1 MSQEYTEDKEVKLT
15 KLSSGRRLLEAMLIL
30 CSLFAIWLMAAL
42 LSFNPSDPSW
52 SQTAWHEP
60 IHNLGGAPGAW
71 LADTLFFIFGV
82 MAYTIPVIIIGGC
95 WFAWRHQE
103 NDEYIDYFAVSLR
116 LIGALALILT
126 SCGLAAINA
135 DDIWYFASG
144 GVIGSLLST
153 TLQPL
158 LHSSGGTIAL
168 LCIWAAG
175 LTLFT
180 GWSWVSIAEKLG
192 GGILSVLTFAS
203 NRTRRDDTWVDEGEY
218 EDDEEE
224 YDDEEAARPQ
234 ESRRARILRS
244 ALARRKRLAEKF
256 TNPMG
261 RKTDAAL
268 FSGKRMDDGEE
279 VVQYSASGAPVAADD
294 VLFSGASAA
303 RPAEDDVLFSGA
315 SAVRPGD
322 FDPYDPLLNGHSIAE
337 PVSAAAAATAAPQ
350 AWAES
355 PVGHHGAAPAYQ
367 PEASYP
373 PQQAYQPEPAPF
385 QQAAYQPPAG
395 QTAPQA
401 YQPEPAPYQQPVYD
415 PRAGQPAPQA
425 YQPEPAPY
433 QQPAY
438 DPYAGQPAPQAYQ
451 PEPAPYQQPAYDPRA
466 GQPAPQVYQP
476 EPAPYQQPAYDP
488 HAGQPA
494 PQAYQPEPAPYQQP
508 AYDPYAG
515 QPAPQ
520 AYQSEPAPYQ
530 QPTYDPYAGQP
541 APQTYQQPAYDP
553 HAGQPAPQPYQ
564 PEPAAYQPQSAPVPP
579 PEPEPEVVQEEVKR
593 PPLYY
598 FEEVEEKRARERE
611 LLASWYQ
618 PIPEPESPIATKPL
632 TPPTTASKPPVET
645 TVVSAVAAGVHQATA
660 ASGGAAAT
668 TSSTAASAA
677 ATPLFSP
684 ASSGPRVQ
692 VKEGIG
698 PKLPR
703 PNRVRVPT
711 RRELASYGIKLPS
724 QREAEQR
731 ARQAE
736 RDPHYDDELLSD
748 EEADAME
755 QDELAR
761 QFAATQQQRY
771 GHRWEDDNA
780 TDDDEAYAAAEAE
793 LARQFAATQQQR
805 YATEQ
810 PPGANP
816 FSPADYEFSPMKTL
830 VNDGPSEPLFTPT
843 PEVQP
848 QQPAQRY
855 QQPAAAPQQGYQ
867 PAQHQPI
874 HHQPVPPQPQSYPTA
889 SQPVQPQQPVAP
901 QGHQPAAPAPQESLI
916 HPLLM
921 RNGDSRPLQKPTTPL
936 PSLDLLTPPPS
947 EVEPVDTFAL
957 EQMARLVEA
966 RLADFRIK
974 ADVVNYSPG
983 PVITRFELNLA
994 PGVKAARISNL
1005 SRDLARSLSTVAVR
1019 VVEVIPGK
1027 PYVGLELPNKKRQT
1041 VYLREV
1047 LDNAKF
1053 RDNPSPLTVVLGKDI
1068 AGDPV
1073 VADLAKMPHL
1083 LVAGTTGS
1091 GKSVGVNAMILSM
1104 LYKAQPEDVRF
1115 IMIDPKMLELSVY
1128 EGIPHLL
1135 TEVVTDMKDAANALR
1150 WSVNEMERRYKLMSA
1165 LGVRNLAGYNEKIA
1179 EAARMGRP
1187 IPDPYWKPGDS
1198 MDAVH
1203 PVLEKL
1209 PYIVVLVDEFADLMM
1224 TVGKKVEEL
1233 IARLAQKARAA
1244 GIHLVL
1250 ATQRPS
1256 VDVITGLI
1264 KANIPTRIAFTVSS
1278 KIDSR
1283 TILDQGGAESLLGMG
1298 DMLYSGPNSTTP
1310 VRVHGAFVRDQE
1322 VHAVVQ
1328 DWKAR
1333 GRPQYVDGITSDSE
1347 SEGGGGGFDGGEELD
1362 PLFDQAVNFVTEKR
1376 KASIS
1381 GVQRQFRI
1389 GYNRAARIIEQM
1401 EAQGIVSEQG
1411 HNGNREVLAPPP
1423 FE

>member
-1 MSQEYTEDKEVKLT
+1 MSQEYTEDKDVTLT
-15 KLSSGRRLLEAMLIL
+15 KLSSGRRLLEALLIL
-30 CSLFAIWLMAAL
+30 IALFAVWLMAAL

-60 IHNLGGAPGAW
+60 IHNLGGIPGAW

-82 MAYTIPVIIIGGC
+82 MAYTIPVIIVGGC
-95 WFAWRHQE
+95 WFAWRHQAS
-103 NDEYIDYFAVSLR
+103 DEYVDYFAVSLR
-116 LIGALALILT
+116 IIGVLALILT

-158 LHSSGGTIAL
+158 LHSSGGTLTL

-192 GGILSVLTFAS
+192 GWLLNILTFAS
-203 NRTRRDDTWVDEGEY
+203 NRTRRDDTWVDDEEY
-218 EDDEEE
+218 EDEEE
-224 YDDEEAARPQ
+224 SVDAADGKPH
-234 ESRRARILRS
+234 ESRRARILRG

-256 TNPMG
+256 TNPLG
-261 RKTDAAL
+261 RHTDAAL
-268 FSGKRMDDGEE
+268 FSGKRMDDEDE
-279 VVQYSASGAPVAADD
+279 IEYSARGVVADPND
-294 VLFSGASAA
+294 VLFSGNRATL
-303 RPAEDDVLFSGA
+303 PEYDEL
-315 SAVRPGD
+315 
-322 FDPYDPLLNGHSIAE
+322 DPLLNGHSVTE
-337 PVSAAAAATAAPQ
+337 PVAAAAAATTAAQAWSAPVDPLLQTSPVTNTVMEQPAPAVAWQSAPGPQTGDAAIAPTPEGYPHSAQYAQPPVQQPYEPWQQPVVEESPQPQYYAPQ
-350 AWAES
+350 PE
-355 PVGHHGAAPAYQ
+355 PVYQ
-367 PEASYP
+367 PEPVLQPVY
-373 PQQAYQPEPAPF
+373 QQDPTSQQNATFQQPAYQPEPAPQPVY
-385 QQAAYQPPAG
+385 QQESI
-395 QTAPQA
+395 PQ
-401 YQPEPAPYQQPVYD
+401 QSTTFQQPVVE
-415 PRAGQPAPQA
+415 QPL
-425 YQPEPAPY
+425 
-433 QQPAY
+433 
-438 DPYAGQPAPQAYQ
+438 
-451 PEPAPYQQPAYDPRA
+451 
-466 GQPAPQVYQP
+466 V
-476 EPAPYQQPAYDP
+476 
-488 HAGQPA
+488 
-494 PQAYQPEPAPYQQP
+494 
-508 AYDPYAG
+508 
-515 QPAPQ
+515 
-520 AYQSEPAPYQ
+520 
-530 QPTYDPYAGQP
+530 
-541 APQTYQQPAYDP
+541 
-553 HAGQPAPQPYQ
+553 
-564 PEPAAYQPQSAPVPP
+564 V
-579 PEPEPEVVQEEVKR
+579 EPEPMVEEVKPTR

-611 LLASWYQ
+611 QLAAWYQ
-618 PIPEPESPIATKPL
+618 PIPEPAQEPERIKPS
-632 TPPTTASKPPVET
+632 TPSMPTTASIPPVES
-645 TVVSAVAAGVHQATA
+645 VAAVAPLAAGVKSAALGAGAATA
-660 ASGGAAAT
+660 PVFSLAGSGA
-668 TSSTAASAA
+668 
-677 ATPLFSP
+677 
-684 ASSGPRVQ
+684 PRPQ

-698 PKLPR
+698 PQLPR

-724 QREAEQR
+724 QRMAEEK
-731 ARQAE
+731 AREEQLDTDA
-736 RDPHYDDELLSD
+736 YNDDEM
-748 EEADAME
+748 DAMQ

-761 QFAATQQQRY
+761 QFAQSQQHRY
-771 GHRWEDDNA
+771 GEEYQDDTHQ
-780 TDDDEAYAAAEAE
+780 TDDEDSAAEAE
-793 LARQFAATQQQR
+793 LARQFASSQQQR
-805 YATEQ
+805 YSGEQ
-810 PPGANP
+810 PAGANP
-816 FSPADYEFSPMKTL
+816 FSLDDFEFSPMKTL
-830 VNDGPSEPLFTPT
+830 VDEGPHEPLFTPGVM
-843 PEVQP
+843 PEPAPQYQEPVAP
-848 QQPAQRY
+848 QQHY
-855 QQPAAAPQQGYQ
+855 QQPA
-867 PAQHQPI
+867 
-874 HHQPVPPQPQSYPTA
+874 
-889 SQPVQPQQPVAP
+889 QPVAP
-901 QGHQPAAPAPQESLI
+901 QQHYQQPAQPVAPQQHYQQPAQPVTPPQDSLI

-921 RNGDSRPLQKPTTPL
+921 RNGDSRPAHRPSTPL

-947 EVEPVDTFAL
+947 EVEPIDTFAL

-1005 SRDLARSLSTVAVR
+1005 SRDLARSLSTAAVR

-1053 RDNPSPLTVVLGKDI
+1053 RDNSSPLTVVLGKDI
-1068 AGDPV
+1068 AGEPV

-1198 MDAVH
+1198 MDVQH

-1298 DMLYSGPNSTTP
+1298 DMLYSAPNSTIP
-1310 VRVHGAFVRDQE
+1310 VRVHGAFVRDEE

-1362 PLFDQAVNFVTEKR
+1362 PLFDQAVNFVTQKR

>member
-1 MSQEYTEDKEVKLT
+1 MSQEYTEDKDVTLT
-15 KLSSGRRLLEAMLIL
+15 KLSSGRRLLEALLIL
-30 CSLFAIWLMAAL
+30 IALFAVWLMAAL

-60 IHNLGGAPGAW
+60 IHNLGGIPGAW

-82 MAYTIPVIIIGGC
+82 MAYTIPVIIVGGC
-95 WFAWRHQE
+95 WFAWRHQAS
-103 NDEYIDYFAVSLR
+103 DEYVDYFAVSLR
-116 LIGALALILT
+116 IIGVLALILT

-158 LHSSGGTIAL
+158 LHSSGGTLTL

-192 GGILSVLTFAS
+192 GWLLNILTFAS
-203 NRTRRDDTWVDEGEY
+203 NRTRRDDTWVDDEEY
-218 EDDEEE
+218 EDEEE
-224 YDDEEAARPQ
+224 SVDASDGKPH
-234 ESRRARILRS
+234 ESRRARILRG

-256 TNPMG
+256 TNPLG
-261 RKTDAAL
+261 RHTDAAL
-268 FSGKRMDDGEE
+268 FSGKRMDDEDE
-279 VVQYSASGAPVAADD
+279 IEYSARGVVADPND
-294 VLFSGASAA
+294 VLFSGNRATL
-303 RPAEDDVLFSGA
+303 PEYDEL
-315 SAVRPGD
+315 
-322 FDPYDPLLNGHSIAE
+322 DPLLNGHSVTE
-337 PVSAAAAATAAPQ
+337 PVAAAAAATTAAQAWSAPVDPLLQTSPVTNTVMEQPAPAVAWQSAPGPQTGDAAIAPTPEGYPHSAQYAQPPVQQPYEPWQQPVVEESSQPQYYAPQ
-350 AWAES
+350 PE
-355 PVGHHGAAPAYQ
+355 PVYAQPVAPQPEPVYQ
-367 PEASYP
+367 PEPVLQPVY
-373 PQQAYQPEPAPF
+373 QQDPTSQQNATFQQPAYQPEPAPQPVY
-385 QQAAYQPPAG
+385 QQESI
-395 QTAPQA
+395 PQ
-401 YQPEPAPYQQPVYD
+401 QSTTFQQPVVE
-415 PRAGQPAPQA
+415 QPL
-425 YQPEPAPY
+425 
-433 QQPAY
+433 
-438 DPYAGQPAPQAYQ
+438 
-451 PEPAPYQQPAYDPRA
+451 
-466 GQPAPQVYQP
+466 V
-476 EPAPYQQPAYDP
+476 
-488 HAGQPA
+488 
-494 PQAYQPEPAPYQQP
+494 
-508 AYDPYAG
+508 
-515 QPAPQ
+515 
-520 AYQSEPAPYQ
+520 
-530 QPTYDPYAGQP
+530 
-541 APQTYQQPAYDP
+541 
-553 HAGQPAPQPYQ
+553 
-564 PEPAAYQPQSAPVPP
+564 V
-579 PEPEPEVVQEEVKR
+579 EPEPVVEEVKPTR

-611 LLASWYQ
+611 QLAAWYQ
-618 PIPEPESPIATKPL
+618 PIPEPAQEPERIKPS
-632 TPPTTASKPPVET
+632 TPSMPTTASIPPVES
-645 TVVSAVAAGVHQATA
+645 VAAVAPLAAGVKSA
-660 ASGGAAAT
+660 ALGAGAAA
-668 TSSTAASAA
+668 AA
-677 ATPLFSP
+677 PVFSL
-684 ASSGPRVQ
+684 AGSGAPRPQ

-698 PKLPR
+698 PQLPR

-724 QREAEQR
+724 QRMAEEK
-731 ARQAE
+731 AREEQLDTDA
-736 RDPHYDDELLSD
+736 YNDDEM
-748 EEADAME
+748 DAMQ

-761 QFAATQQQRY
+761 QFAQSQQHRY
-771 GHRWEDDNA
+771 GEEYQDDTHQ
-780 TDDDEAYAAAEAE
+780 TDDEDSAAEAE
-793 LARQFAATQQQR
+793 LARQFASSQQQR
-805 YATEQ
+805 YSGEQ
-810 PPGANP
+810 PAGANP
-816 FSPADYEFSPMKTL
+816 FSLDDFEFSPMKTL
-830 VNDGPSEPLFTPT
+830 VDEGPHEPLFTPGVM
-843 PEVQP
+843 PEPAPQYQEPVAP
-848 QQPAQRY
+848 QQHY
-855 QQPAAAPQQGYQ
+855 QQPA
-867 PAQHQPI
+867 
-874 HHQPVPPQPQSYPTA
+874 
-889 SQPVQPQQPVAP
+889 QPVAP
-901 QGHQPAAPAPQESLI
+901 QQHYQQPAQPVAPQQHYQQPAQPVAPQQHYQQPAQPVAPQQHYQQPAQPVAPQQHYQQPAQPVAPQQHYQQPAQPVTPPPQDSLI

-921 RNGDSRPLQKPTTPL
+921 RNGDSRPAHRPSTPL

-947 EVEPVDTFAL
+947 EVEPIDTFAL

-1005 SRDLARSLSTVAVR
+1005 SRDLARSLSTAAVR

-1053 RDNPSPLTVVLGKDI
+1053 RDNSSPLTVVLGKDI
-1068 AGDPV
+1068 AGEPV

-1198 MDAVH
+1198 MDVQH

-1298 DMLYSGPNSTTP
+1298 DMLYSAPNSTIP
-1310 VRVHGAFVRDQE
+1310 VRVHGAFVRDEE

-1362 PLFDQAVNFVTEKR
+1362 PLFDQAVNFVTQKR

>member
-1 MSQEYTEDKEVKLT
+1 MSQEYTEDKDVTLT
-15 KLSSGRRLLEAMLIL
+15 KLSSGRRLLEALLIL
-30 CSLFAIWLMAAL
+30 IALFAVWLMTAL

-82 MAYTIPVIIIGGC
+82 MAYTIPVIIVGGC
-95 WFAWRHQE
+95 WFAWRHQST
-103 NDEYIDYFAVSLR
+103 DDYIDYFAVSLR
-116 LIGALALILT
+116 LIGVLALILT

-158 LHSSGGTIAL
+158 LHSSGGTIML

-192 GGILSVLTFAS
+192 GWLLNILTFAS
-203 NRTRRDDTWVDEGEY
+203 NRTRRDDTWVD
-218 EDDEEE
+218 DEE
-224 YDDEEAARPQ
+224 YDDEYDEETDGVQR
-234 ESRRARILRS
+234 ESRRARILRG

-256 TNPMG
+256 SNPRG
-261 RKTDAAL
+261 RQTDAAL
-268 FSGKRMDDGEE
+268 FSGKRMDDDEDI
-279 VVQYSASGAPVAADD
+279 QYSARGVAADPDD
-294 VLFSGASAA
+294 VLFSGNRATQ
-303 RPAEDDVLFSGA
+303 PEYDE
-315 SAVRPGD
+315 
-322 FDPYDPLLNGHSIAE
+322 YDPLLNGHSVTE
-337 PVSAAAAATAAPQ
+337 PVAAAAAATAVTQTWAASADPIMQTPPMPGAEPVVAQPTVEWQPVPGPQTGEPVMAPAPEGYQPHPQYAQPQEAQSAPWQQPVPVASAPQ
-350 AWAES
+350 YAATPATAAEYDS
-355 PVGHHGAAPAYQ
+355 LAPQETQ
-367 PEASYP
+367 P
-373 PQQAYQPEPAPF
+373 QWQAPDAEQHWQPEP
-385 QQAAYQPPAG
+385 
-395 QTAPQA
+395 TH
-401 YQPEPAPYQQPVYD
+401 QPEP
-415 PRAGQPAPQA
+415 
-425 YQPEPAPY
+425 
-433 QQPAY
+433 
-438 DPYAGQPAPQAYQ
+438 
-451 PEPAPYQQPAYDPRA
+451 
-466 GQPAPQVYQP
+466 VYQP
-476 EPAPYQQPAYDP
+476 EPIAA
-488 HAGQPA
+488 
-494 PQAYQPEPAPYQQP
+494 EP
-508 AYDPYAG
+508 
-515 QPAPQ
+515 
-520 AYQSEPAPYQ
+520 S
-530 QPTYDPYAGQP
+530 
-541 APQTYQQPAYDP
+541 
-553 HAGQPAPQPYQ
+553 HM
-564 PEPAAYQPQSAPVPP
+564 PP
-579 PEPEPEVVQEEVKR
+579 PVIEQPVATEPEPDTEETRPAR

-611 LLASWYQ
+611 QLAAWYQ
-618 PIPEPESPIATKPL
+618 PIPEPVKENVPVKP
-632 TPPTTASKPPVET
+632 TVSVAPSIPPVE
-645 TVVSAVAAGVHQATA
+645 AVAAA
-660 ASGGAAAT
+660 ASLDAGIKSGALAAGAAA
-668 TSSTAASAA
+668 AAPAFSL
-677 ATPLFSP
+677 ATGG
-684 ASSGPRVQ
+684 APRPQ

-698 PKLPR
+698 PQLPR

-724 QREAEQR
+724 QRIAEEKAREAERNQYETG
-731 ARQAE
+731 AQ
-736 RDPHYDDELLSD
+736 LTD
-748 EEADAME
+748 EEIDAMH

-761 QFAATQQQRY
+761 QFAQSQQHRYGETYQHDTQQA
-771 GHRWEDDNA
+771 EDDD
-780 TDDDEAYAAAEAE
+780 TAAEAE
-793 LARQFAATQQQR
+793 LARQFAASQQQR
-805 YATEQ
+805 YSGEQ
-810 PPGANP
+810 PAGAQP
-816 FSPADYEFSPMKTL
+816 FSLDDLDFSPMKVL
-830 VNDGPSEPLFTPT
+830 VDEGPHEPLFTPGVMPEST
-843 PEVQP
+843 PV
-848 QQPAQRY
+848 QQPVA
-855 QQPAAAPQQGYQ
+855 
-867 PAQHQPI
+867 
-874 HHQPVPPQPQSYPTA
+874 PQPQY
-889 SQPVQPQQPVAP
+889 QQPQQPVAP
-901 QGHQPAAPAPQESLI
+901 QPQYQQPQQPVASQPQYQQPQQPVAPQPQYQQPQQPVAPQPQYQQPQQPVAPQPQYQQPQQPVAPQPQYQQPQQPVAPQPQYQQPQQPVAPQPQYQQPQQPTAPQDSLI

-921 RNGDSRPLQKPTTPL
+921 RNGDSRPLQRPTTPL

-1053 RDNPSPLTVVLGKDI
+1053 RENPSPLTVVLGKDI

-1198 MDAVH
+1198 MDVQH

-1298 DMLYSGPNSTTP
+1298 DMLYSGPNSTMP

-1362 PLFDQAVNFVTEKR
+1362 ALFDQAVNFVTQKR

-1401 EAQGIVSEQG
+1401 EAQGIVSAQG

>member
-1 MSQEYTEDKEVKLT
+1 MSQEYTEDKDVTLT
-15 KLSSGRRLLEAMLIL
+15 KLSSGRRLLEALLIL
-30 CSLFAIWLMAAL
+30 IALFAVWLMAAL

-82 MAYTIPVIIIGGC
+82 MAYTIPVIIVGGC
-95 WFAWRHQE
+95 WFAWRHQST
-103 NDEYIDYFAVSLR
+103 DDYIDYFAVSLR
-116 LIGALALILT
+116 LIGVLALILT

-158 LHSSGGTIAL
+158 LHSSGGTIML

-192 GGILSVLTFAS
+192 GWLLNILTFAS
-203 NRTRRDDTWVDEGEY
+203 NRTRRDDTWVD
-218 EDDEEE
+218 DEE
-224 YDDEEAARPQ
+224 YDDEYDEETDGVQR
-234 ESRRARILRS
+234 ESRRARILRG

-256 TNPMG
+256 SNPRG
-261 RKTDAAL
+261 RQTDAAL
-268 FSGKRMDDGEE
+268 FSGKRMDDDEDI
-279 VVQYSASGAPVAADD
+279 QYSARGVAADPDD
-294 VLFSGASAA
+294 VLFSGNRATQ
-303 RPAEDDVLFSGA
+303 PEYDE
-315 SAVRPGD
+315 
-322 FDPYDPLLNGHSIAE
+322 YDPLLNGHSVTE
-337 PVSAAAAATAAPQ
+337 PVAAAAAATAVTQTWAASADPIMQTPPMPGAEPVVAQPTVEWQPVPGPQTGEPVIAPAPEGYQPHPQYAQPQEAQSAPWQQPVPVASAPQ
-350 AWAES
+350 YAATPATAAEYDS
-355 PVGHHGAAPAYQ
+355 LAPQETQ
-367 PEASYP
+367 P
-373 PQQAYQPEPAPF
+373 QWQAPDAEQHWQPEP
-385 QQAAYQPPAG
+385 
-395 QTAPQA
+395 TH
-401 YQPEPAPYQQPVYD
+401 QPEP
-415 PRAGQPAPQA
+415 
-425 YQPEPAPY
+425 
-433 QQPAY
+433 
-438 DPYAGQPAPQAYQ
+438 
-451 PEPAPYQQPAYDPRA
+451 
-466 GQPAPQVYQP
+466 VYQP
-476 EPAPYQQPAYDP
+476 EPIAA
-488 HAGQPA
+488 
-494 PQAYQPEPAPYQQP
+494 EP
-508 AYDPYAG
+508 
-515 QPAPQ
+515 
-520 AYQSEPAPYQ
+520 S
-530 QPTYDPYAGQP
+530 
-541 APQTYQQPAYDP
+541 
-553 HAGQPAPQPYQ
+553 HM
-564 PEPAAYQPQSAPVPP
+564 PP
-579 PEPEPEVVQEEVKR
+579 PVIEQPVATEPEPDTEETRPAR

-611 LLASWYQ
+611 QLAAWYQ
-618 PIPEPESPIATKPL
+618 PIPEPVKENVPVKP
-632 TPPTTASKPPVET
+632 TVSVAPSIPPVE
-645 TVVSAVAAGVHQATA
+645 AVAAA
-660 ASGGAAAT
+660 ASLDAGIKSGALAAGAAA
-668 TSSTAASAA
+668 AAPAFSL
-677 ATPLFSP
+677 ATGG
-684 ASSGPRVQ
+684 APRPQ

-698 PKLPR
+698 PQLPR

-724 QREAEQR
+724 QRIAEEKAREAERNQYETG
-731 ARQAE
+731 AQ
-736 RDPHYDDELLSD
+736 LTD
-748 EEADAME
+748 EEIDAMH

-761 QFAATQQQRY
+761 QFAQSQQHRYGETYQHDTQQA
-771 GHRWEDDNA
+771 EDDD
-780 TDDDEAYAAAEAE
+780 TAAEAE
-793 LARQFAATQQQR
+793 LARQFAASQQQR
-805 YATEQ
+805 YSGEQ
-810 PPGANP
+810 PAGAQP
-816 FSPADYEFSPMKTL
+816 FSLDDLDFSPMKVL
-830 VNDGPSEPLFTPT
+830 VDEGPHEPLFTPGVMPEST
-843 PEVQP
+843 PVQQPVAPQPQYQQPVAPQPQYQQP
-848 QQPAQRY
+848 QQP
-855 QQPAAAPQQGYQ
+855 
-867 PAQHQPI
+867 
-874 HHQPVPPQPQSYPTA
+874 VA
-889 SQPVQPQQPVAP
+889 SQPQYQQPQQPVAP
-901 QGHQPAAPAPQESLI
+901 QPQYQQPQQPVAPQPQYQQPVAPQPQYQQPQQPVAPQPQYQQPQQPVAPQDSLI

-921 RNGDSRPLQKPTTPL
+921 RNGDSRPLQRPTTPL

-1053 RDNPSPLTVVLGKDI
+1053 RENPSPLTVVLGKDI

-1198 MDAVH
+1198 MDVQH

-1298 DMLYSGPNSTTP
+1298 DMLYSGPNSTMP

-1362 PLFDQAVNFVTEKR
+1362 ALFDQAVNFVTQKR

-1401 EAQGIVSEQG
+1401 EAQGIVSAQG

>member
-1 MSQEYTEDKEVKLT
+1 
-15 KLSSGRRLLEAMLIL
+15 
-30 CSLFAIWLMAAL
+30 
-42 LSFNPSDPSW
+42 
-52 SQTAWHEP
+52 
-60 IHNLGGAPGAW
+60 
-71 LADTLFFIFGV
+71 
-82 MAYTIPVIIIGGC
+82 
-95 WFAWRHQE
+95 
-103 NDEYIDYFAVSLR
+103 
-116 LIGALALILT
+116 
-126 SCGLAAINA
+126 
-135 DDIWYFASG
+135 
-144 GVIGSLLST
+144 
-153 TLQPL
+153 
-158 LHSSGGTIAL
+158 
-168 LCIWAAG
+168 
-175 LTLFT
+175 
-180 GWSWVSIAEKLG
+180 
-192 GGILSVLTFAS
+192 
-203 NRTRRDDTWVDEGEY
+203 
-218 EDDEEE
+218 
-224 YDDEEAARPQ
+224 
-234 ESRRARILRS
+234 
-244 ALARRKRLAEKF
+244 
-256 TNPMG
+256 
-261 RKTDAAL
+261 
-268 FSGKRMDDGEE
+268 
-279 VVQYSASGAPVAADD
+279 
-294 VLFSGASAA
+294 
-303 RPAEDDVLFSGA
+303 
-315 SAVRPGD
+315 
-322 FDPYDPLLNGHSIAE
+322 
-337 PVSAAAAATAAPQ
+337 
-350 AWAES
+350 
-355 PVGHHGAAPAYQ
+355 
-367 PEASYP
+367 
-373 PQQAYQPEPAPF
+373 
-385 QQAAYQPPAG
+385 
-395 QTAPQA
+395 
-401 YQPEPAPYQQPVYD
+401 
-415 PRAGQPAPQA
+415 
-425 YQPEPAPY
+425 
-433 QQPAY
+433 
-438 DPYAGQPAPQAYQ
+438 
-451 PEPAPYQQPAYDPRA
+451 
-466 GQPAPQVYQP
+466 
-476 EPAPYQQPAYDP
+476 
-488 HAGQPA
+488 
-494 PQAYQPEPAPYQQP
+494 
-508 AYDPYAG
+508 
-515 QPAPQ
+515 
-520 AYQSEPAPYQ
+520 
-530 QPTYDPYAGQP
+530 
-541 APQTYQQPAYDP
+541 
-553 HAGQPAPQPYQ
+553 
-564 PEPAAYQPQSAPVPP
+564 
-579 PEPEPEVVQEEVKR
+579 
-593 PPLYY
+593 
-598 FEEVEEKRARERE
+598 
-611 LLASWYQ
+611 
-618 PIPEPESPIATKPL
+618 
-632 TPPTTASKPPVET
+632 
-645 TVVSAVAAGVHQATA
+645 
-660 ASGGAAAT
+660 
-668 TSSTAASAA
+668 
-677 ATPLFSP
+677 
-684 ASSGPRVQ
+684 
-692 VKEGIG
+692 
-698 PKLPR
+698 LPR

-724 QREAEQR
+724 QRIAEEKAREAERNQYETG
-731 ARQAE
+731 AQ
-736 RDPHYDDELLSD
+736 LTD
-748 EEADAME
+748 EEIDAMH

-761 QFAATQQQRY
+761 QFAQSQQHRYGETYQHDTQQA
-771 GHRWEDDNA
+771 EDDE
-780 TDDDEAYAAAEAE
+780 TAAEAE
-793 LARQFAATQQQR
+793 LARQFAASQQQR
-805 YATEQ
+805 YSGEQ
-810 PPGANP
+810 PAGAQP
-816 FSPADYEFSPMKTL
+816 FSLDDLDFSPMKVL
-830 VNDGPSEPLFTPT
+830 VDEGPHEPLFTPGVMPEST
-843 PEVQP
+843 PV
-848 QQPAQRY
+848 QQPVA
-855 QQPAAAPQQGYQ
+855 
-867 PAQHQPI
+867 
-874 HHQPVPPQPQSYPTA
+874 PQPQY
-889 SQPVQPQQPVAP
+889 QQPQQPVAP
-901 QGHQPAAPAPQESLI
+901 QPQYQQPQQPTAPQDSLI

-921 RNGDSRPLQKPTTPL
+921 RNGDSRPLQRPTTPL

-1053 RDNPSPLTVVLGKDI
+1053 RENPSPLTVVLGKDI

-1198 MDAVH
+1198 MDVQH

-1298 DMLYSGPNSTTP
+1298 DMLYSGPNSTMP

-1362 PLFDQAVNFVTEKR
+1362 ALFDQAVNFVTQKR

-1401 EAQGIVSEQG
+1401 EAQGIVSAQG

>member
-1 MSQEYTEDKEVKLT
+1 MSQEYTEDKEVT
-15 KLSSGRRLLEAMLIL
+15 FNKLSSGRRLLEALLIL
-30 CSLFAIWLMAAL
+30 VSLSAIWLMAAL

-60 IHNLGGAPGAW
+60 IHNLGGVPGAW
-71 LADTLFFIFGV
+71 LADTLFFIFGI

-95 WFAWRHQE
+95 WFAWRHRATE
-103 NDEYIDYFAVSLR
+103 DYIDYFAVSLR

-158 LHSSGGTIAL
+158 LRSSGGTLAL

-180 GWSWVSIAEKLG
+180 GWSWVTIAEKIG
-192 GGILSVLTFAS
+192 SVILNILTFAT
-203 NRTRRDDTWVDEGEY
+203 NRTRRDDTWVDDEEY
-218 EDDEEE
+218 EEEDE
-224 YDDEEAARPQ
+224 YDEDEASDAPR
-234 ESRRARILRS
+234 ESRRARILRG
-244 ALARRKRLAEKF
+244 ALARRKRIAEKF
-256 TNPMG
+256 ANPMG
-261 RKTDAAL
+261 RKTDEAL
-268 FSGKRMDDGEE
+268 FSGKRMDDDEE
-279 VVQYSASGAPVAADD
+279 IAYSARGVPAQPDD
-294 VLFSGASAA
+294 VLFSGHRAT
-303 RPAEDDVLFSGA
+303 EVEQE
-315 SAVRPGD
+315 
-322 FDPYDPLLNGHSIAE
+322 YDPLLNGRSVTE
-337 PVSAAAAATAAPQ
+337 PVAAAAVATTVAAQSFAAPTEPVMQ
-350 AWAES
+350 TPQPAEWQ
-355 PVGHHGAAPAYQ
+355 HA
-367 PEASYP
+367 
-373 PQQAYQPEPAPF
+373 QQAPGYPN
-385 QQAAYQPPAG
+385 QQAAYQPSVHPEQQAAY
-395 QTAPQA
+395 QAPMHSDPQAA
-401 YQPEPAPYQQPVYD
+401 YQPPMHPDQQP
-415 PRAGQPAPQA
+415 A
-425 YQPEPAPY
+425 YQVPMQGDSQAAY
-433 QQPAY
+433 QQPAHY
-438 DPYAGQPAPQAYQ
+438 D
-451 PEPAPYQQPAYDPRA
+451 E
-466 GQPAPQVYQP
+466 
-476 EPAPYQQPAYDP
+476 
-488 HAGQPA
+488 
-494 PQAYQPEPAPYQQP
+494 
-508 AYDPYAG
+508 
-515 QPAPQ
+515 
-520 AYQSEPAPYQ
+520 
-530 QPTYDPYAGQP
+530 T
-541 APQTYQQPAYDP
+541 
-553 HAGQPAPQPYQ
+553 
-564 PEPAAYQPQSAPVPP
+564 AAYQPQAVPEWQQPIAEEPWTPDAPVTPQP
-579 PEPEPEVVQEEVKR
+579 QQEEVYWQPQPAAQQWQPEPQIAPAPDPVIEPEPAVEETKHTR

-611 LLASWYQ
+611 QLAAWYQ
-618 PIPEPESPIATKPL
+618 PIPEPAEPEPVARPAAPSMPVPPAVDPAIVPAAESVLP
-632 TPPTTASKPPVET
+632 
-645 TVVSAVAAGVHQATA
+645 
-660 ASGGAAAT
+660 AAAQAA
-668 TSSTAASAA
+668 STAAAA
-677 ATPLFSP
+677 ASAPVFGL
-684 ASSGPRVQ
+684 AGGAPRPQ

-698 PKLPR
+698 PQLPR

-724 QREAEQR
+724 QRMAEER
-731 ARQAE
+731 ARE
-736 RDPHYDDELLSD
+736 DEVRQPDQHLSD
-748 EEADAME
+748 DDADMF
-755 QDELAR
+755 QQNELAR
-761 QFAATQQQRY
+761 QFAATQHDRY
-771 GHRWEDDNA
+771 GEEYQHETPQFDAPQPEFN
-780 TDDDEAYAAAEAE
+780 EAEAEEAE
-793 LARQFAATQQQR
+793 LARQFAASQQQR
-805 YATEQ
+805 YGGEQ
-810 PPGANP
+810 QAFTPED
-816 FSPADYEFSPMKTL
+816 ADVSPMNTAP
-830 VNDGPSEPLFTPT
+830 VERATAPLFTP
-843 PEVQP
+843 QP
-848 QQPAQRY
+848 QAAAQPQYQQPAQQPQQHY
-855 QQPAAAPQQGYQ
+855 QQPAA
-867 PAQHQPI
+867 
-874 HHQPVPPQPQSYPTA
+874 
-889 SQPVQPQQPVAP
+889 QPVQPPAYGQPVQPPAYGQPVQPPAYGQPVQQPQQHYQQPQQQSAP
-901 QGHQPAAPAPQESLI
+901 QPQESLI

-921 RNGDSRPLQKPTTPL
+921 RNGDSRPVQKPTTPL
-936 PSLDLLTPPPS
+936 PSLDLLTQPPA

-1047 LDNAKF
+1047 LDCVKF
-1053 RDNPSPLTVVLGKDI
+1053 RESPSPLTVVLGKDI

-1073 VADLAKMPHL
+1073 IADLAKMPHL

-1104 LYKAQPEDVRF
+1104 LYKATPEDVRF

-1198 MDAVH
+1198 MATEH

-1209 PYIVVLVDEFADLMM
+1209 PYIVVMVDEFADLMM

-1298 DMLYSGPNSTTP
+1298 DMLYSGPNSTSAP

>member
-1 MSQEYTEDKEVKLT
+1 MSQEYTEDKEVTLT
-15 KLSSGRRLLEAMLIL
+15 KLSSGRRLLEALLIL
-30 CSLFAIWLMAAL
+30 IVLFAVWLMAAL

-60 IHNLGGAPGAW
+60 IHNLGGMPGAW

-82 MAYTIPVIIIGGC
+82 MAYTIPVIIVGGC
-95 WFAWRHQE
+95 WFAWRHQSS
-103 NDEYIDYFAVSLR
+103 DEYIDYFAVSLR
-116 LIGALALILT
+116 IIGVLALILT

-168 LCIWAAG
+168 LCVWAAG

-180 GWSWVSIAEKLG
+180 GWSWVTIAEKLG
-192 GGILSVLTFAS
+192 GWILNILTFAS
-203 NRTRRDDTWVDEGEY
+203 NRTRRDDTWVDEDEY
-218 EDDEEE
+218 EDDEEYE
-224 YDDEEAARPQ
+224 DENHGKQ
-234 ESRRARILRS
+234 HESRRARILRG

-256 TNPMG
+256 INPMG
-261 RKTDAAL
+261 RQTDAAL
-268 FSGKRMDDGEE
+268 FSGKRMDDDEE
-279 VVQYSASGAPVAADD
+279 IIYTARGVAADPDD
-294 VLFSGASAA
+294 VLFSGNRATQ
-303 RPAEDDVLFSGA
+303 PEYDE
-315 SAVRPGD
+315 
-322 FDPYDPLLNGHSIAE
+322 YDPLLNGAPITE
-337 PVSAAAAATAAPQ
+337 PVAVAAAATTATQSWAAPVEPVTQ
-350 AWAES
+350 MPPVASVDVPPSQPTVAWQ
-355 PVGHHGAAPAYQ
+355 PVPGPQTGEPVIAPA
-367 PEASYP
+367 PEGY
-373 PQQAYQPEPAPF
+373 PQQSQYAQPAVQYNEPL
-385 QQAAYQPPAG
+385 
-395 QTAPQA
+395 
-401 YQPEPAPYQQPVYD
+401 QQPVQPQQPYYA
-415 PRAGQPAPQA
+415 PAAEQPAQ
-425 YQPEPAPY
+425 QPYYAPAAEQPVQQPYYAPAPEQPVAGNAWQAEE
-433 QQPAY
+433 QQSTF
-438 DPYAGQPAPQAYQ
+438 APQSTYQ
-451 PEPAPYQQPAYDPRA
+451 TE
-466 GQPAPQVYQP
+466 
-476 EPAPYQQPAYDP
+476 
-488 HAGQPA
+488 
-494 PQAYQPEPAPYQQP
+494 
-508 AYDPYAG
+508 
-515 QPAPQ
+515 
-520 AYQSEPAPYQ
+520 
-530 QPTYDPYAGQP
+530 
-541 APQTYQQPAYDP
+541 QTYQQPAAQEP
-553 HAGQPAPQPYQ
+553 LYQ
-564 PEPAAYQPQSAPVPP
+564 QPQSVEQQPVV
-579 PEPEPEVVQEEVKR
+579 EPEPVVEETKPAR

-611 LLASWYQ
+611 QLAAWYQ
-618 PIPEPESPIATKPL
+618 PIPEPVKEPEPIKSSLKAPSV
-632 TPPTTASKPPVET
+632 AAVPPVEAAAA
-645 TVVSAVAAGVHQATA
+645 VSPL
-660 ASGGAAAT
+660 ASGVKKATLATGAAAT
-668 TSSTAASAA
+668 VAA
-677 ATPLFSP
+677 PVFSL
-684 ASSGPRVQ
+684 ANSGGPRPQ

-698 PKLPR
+698 PQLPR
-703 PNRVRVPT
+703 PKRIRVPT

-724 QREAEQR
+724 QRAAEEKAREAQR
-731 ARQAE
+731 NQY
-736 RDPHYDDELLSD
+736 DSGDQYNDDEI
-748 EEADAME
+748 DAMQ

-761 QFAATQQQRY
+761 QFAQTQQQRY
-771 GHRWEDDNA
+771 GEQYQHDVPVNAEDAD
-780 TDDDEAYAAAEAE
+780 AAAEAE
-793 LARQFAATQQQR
+793 LARQFAQTQQQR
-805 YATEQ
+805 YSGEQ
-810 PPGANP
+810 PAGANP
-816 FSPADYEFSPMKTL
+816 FSLDDFEFSPMKAL
-830 VNDGPSEPLFTPT
+830 LDDGPHEPLFTPIVE
-843 PEVQP
+843 PVQ
-848 QQPAQRY
+848 
-855 QQPAAAPQQGYQ
+855 
-867 PAQHQPI
+867 
-874 HHQPVPPQPQSYPTA
+874 
-889 SQPVQPQQPVAP
+889 QPQQPVAP
-901 QGHQPAAPAPQESLI
+901 QQQYQQPQQPVAPRPQYQQPQQQVAPQPQYQQPQQPVAPQPQYQQPQQPVAPQPQYQQPQQPVAPQQQYQQPQQPVAPQPQDTLL

-921 RNGDSRPLQKPTTPL
+921 RNGDSRPLHKPTTPL

-1068 AGDPV
+1068 AGEPV

-1150 WSVNEMERRYKLMSA
+1150 WCVNEMERRYKLMSA

-1179 EAARMGRP
+1179 EADRMMRP
-1187 IPDPYWKPGDS
+1187 IPDPYWKPGES
-1198 MDAVH
+1198 MDAQH
-1203 PVLEKL
+1203 PVLKKE

-1283 TILDQGGAESLLGMG
+1283 TILDQAGAESLLGMG
-1298 DMLYSGPNSTTP
+1298 DMLYSGPNSTLP

-1347 SEGGGGGFDGGEELD
+1347 SEGGAGGFDGAEELD
-1362 PLFDQAVNFVTEKR
+1362 PLFDQAVQFVTEKR

-1423 FE
+1423 FD

>member
-1 MSQEYTEDKEVKLT
+1 MSQEYTEDKEVTLT
-15 KLSSGRRLLEAMLIL
+15 KLSSGRRLLEALLIL
-30 CSLFAIWLMAAL
+30 IVLFAVWLMAAL

-60 IHNLGGAPGAW
+60 IHNLGGMPGAW

-82 MAYTIPVIIIGGC
+82 MAYTIPVIIVGGC
-95 WFAWRHQE
+95 WFAWRHQSS
-103 NDEYIDYFAVSLR
+103 DEYIDYFAVSLR
-116 LIGALALILT
+116 IIGVLALILT

-168 LCIWAAG
+168 LCVWAAG

-180 GWSWVSIAEKLG
+180 GWSWVTIAEKLG
-192 GGILSVLTFAS
+192 GWILNILTFAS
-203 NRTRRDDTWVDEGEY
+203 NRTRRDDTWVDEDEY
-218 EDDEEE
+218 EDDEEYE
-224 YDDEEAARPQ
+224 DENHGKQ
-234 ESRRARILRS
+234 HESRRARILRG

-256 TNPMG
+256 INPMG
-261 RKTDAAL
+261 RQTDAAL
-268 FSGKRMDDGEE
+268 FSGKRMDDDEE
-279 VVQYSASGAPVAADD
+279 ITYTARGVAADPDD
-294 VLFSGASAA
+294 VLFSGNRATQ
-303 RPAEDDVLFSGA
+303 PEYDE
-315 SAVRPGD
+315 
-322 FDPYDPLLNGHSIAE
+322 YDPLLNGAPITE
-337 PVSAAAAATAAPQ
+337 PVAVAAAATTATQSWAAPVEPVTQ
-350 AWAES
+350 TPPVASVDVPPSQPTVAWQ
-355 PVGHHGAAPAYQ
+355 PVPGPQTGEPVIAPA
-367 PEASYP
+367 PEGY
-373 PQQAYQPEPAPF
+373 PQQSQYAQPAVQYNELL
-385 QQAAYQPPAG
+385 
-395 QTAPQA
+395 
-401 YQPEPAPYQQPVYD
+401 QQPVQPQQPYYA
-415 PRAGQPAPQA
+415 PAAEQPAQ
-425 YQPEPAPY
+425 QPYYAPAAEQPVQQPYYAPAPEQPVAGNAWQAEE
-433 QQPAY
+433 QQSTF
-438 DPYAGQPAPQAYQ
+438 APQSTYQ
-451 PEPAPYQQPAYDPRA
+451 TE
-466 GQPAPQVYQP
+466 
-476 EPAPYQQPAYDP
+476 
-488 HAGQPA
+488 
-494 PQAYQPEPAPYQQP
+494 
-508 AYDPYAG
+508 
-515 QPAPQ
+515 
-520 AYQSEPAPYQ
+520 
-530 QPTYDPYAGQP
+530 
-541 APQTYQQPAYDP
+541 QTYQQPAAQEP
-553 HAGQPAPQPYQ
+553 LYQ
-564 PEPAAYQPQSAPVPP
+564 QPQSVEQQPVV
-579 PEPEPEVVQEEVKR
+579 EPEPVVEETKPAR

-611 LLASWYQ
+611 QLAAWYQ
-618 PIPEPESPIATKPL
+618 PIPEPVKEPEPIKSSLKAPSV
-632 TPPTTASKPPVET
+632 AAVPPVEAAAA
-645 TVVSAVAAGVHQATA
+645 VSPL
-660 ASGGAAAT
+660 ASGVKKATLATGAAAT
-668 TSSTAASAA
+668 VAA
-677 ATPLFSP
+677 PVFSL
-684 ASSGPRVQ
+684 ANSGGPRPQ

-698 PKLPR
+698 PQLPR
-703 PNRVRVPT
+703 PKRIRVPT

-724 QREAEQR
+724 QRAAEEKAREAQR
-731 ARQAE
+731 NQY
-736 RDPHYDDELLSD
+736 DSGDQYNDDEI
-748 EEADAME
+748 DAMQ

-761 QFAATQQQRY
+761 QFAQTQQQRY
-771 GHRWEDDNA
+771 GEQYQHDVPVNAEDAD
-780 TDDDEAYAAAEAE
+780 AAAEAE
-793 LARQFAATQQQR
+793 LARQFAQTQQQR
-805 YATEQ
+805 YSGEQ
-810 PPGANP
+810 PAGANP
-816 FSPADYEFSPMKTL
+816 FSLDDFEFSPMKAL
-830 VNDGPSEPLFTPT
+830 LDDGPHEPLFTPIVE
-843 PEVQP
+843 PVQ
-848 QQPAQRY
+848 
-855 QQPAAAPQQGYQ
+855 
-867 PAQHQPI
+867 
-874 HHQPVPPQPQSYPTA
+874 
-889 SQPVQPQQPVAP
+889 QPQQPVAP
-901 QGHQPAAPAPQESLI
+901 QQQYQQPQQPVPPQPQYQQPQQPVAPQPQYQQPQQPVAPQQQYQQPQQPVAPQPQYQQPQQPVAPQQQDTLL

-921 RNGDSRPLQKPTTPL
+921 RNGDSRPLHKPTTPL

-1068 AGDPV
+1068 AGEPV

-1150 WSVNEMERRYKLMSA
+1150 WCVNEMERRYKLMSA

-1179 EAARMGRP
+1179 EADRMMRP

-1198 MDAVH
+1198 MDAQH
-1203 PVLEKL
+1203 PVLKKE

-1283 TILDQGGAESLLGMG
+1283 TILDQAGAESLLGMG
-1298 DMLYSGPNSTTP
+1298 DMLYSGPNSTLP

-1347 SEGGGGGFDGGEELD
+1347 SEGGAGGFDGAEELD
-1362 PLFDQAVNFVTEKR
+1362 PLFDQAVQFVTEKR

-1423 FE
+1423 FD

>member
-1 MSQEYTEDKEVKLT
+1 MSQEYTEDKDVTLT
-15 KLSSGRRLLEAMLIL
+15 KLSSGRRLLEALLIL
-30 CSLFAIWLMAAL
+30 IALFAVWLMAAL

-82 MAYTIPVIIIGGC
+82 MAYTIPVIIVGGC
-95 WFAWRHQE
+95 WFAWRHQST
-103 NDEYIDYFAVSLR
+103 DDYIDYFAVSLR
-116 LIGALALILT
+116 LIGVLALILT

-158 LHSSGGTIAL
+158 LHSSGGTIML

-192 GGILSVLTFAS
+192 GWLLNILTFAS
-203 NRTRRDDTWVDEGEY
+203 NRTRRDDTWVD
-218 EDDEEE
+218 DEE
-224 YDDEEAARPQ
+224 YDDEYDEETDGVQR
-234 ESRRARILRS
+234 ESRRARILRG

-256 TNPMG
+256 SNPRG
-261 RKTDAAL
+261 RQTDAAL
-268 FSGKRMDDGEE
+268 FSGKRMDDDEDI
-279 VVQYSASGAPVAADD
+279 QYSARGVAADPDD
-294 VLFSGASAA
+294 VLFSGNRATQ
-303 RPAEDDVLFSGA
+303 PEYDE
-315 SAVRPGD
+315 
-322 FDPYDPLLNGHSIAE
+322 YDPLLNGHSVTE
-337 PVSAAAAATAAPQ
+337 PVAAAAAATAVTQTWAASADPIMQTPPMPGAEPVVAQPTVEWQPVPGPQTGEPVIAPAPEGYQPHPQYAQPQEAQSAPWQQPVPVASAPQ
-350 AWAES
+350 YAATPATAAEYDS
-355 PVGHHGAAPAYQ
+355 LAPQETQ
-367 PEASYP
+367 P
-373 PQQAYQPEPAPF
+373 QWQAPDAEQHWQPEPTH
-385 QQAAYQPPAG
+385 QPTP
-395 QTAPQA
+395 
-401 YQPEPAPYQQPVYD
+401 
-415 PRAGQPAPQA
+415 
-425 YQPEPAPY
+425 
-433 QQPAY
+433 
-438 DPYAGQPAPQAYQ
+438 
-451 PEPAPYQQPAYDPRA
+451 
-466 GQPAPQVYQP
+466 VYQP
-476 EPAPYQQPAYDP
+476 EPIAAEPSHMPPVIEQPVA
-488 HAGQPA
+488 
-494 PQAYQPEPAPYQQP
+494 
-508 AYDPYAG
+508 
-515 QPAPQ
+515 
-520 AYQSEPAPYQ
+520 
-530 QPTYDPYAGQP
+530 T
-541 APQTYQQPAYDP
+541 
-553 HAGQPAPQPYQ
+553 
-564 PEPAAYQPQSAPVPP
+564 
-579 PEPEPEVVQEEVKR
+579 EPEPVIEETRPAR

-611 LLASWYQ
+611 QLAAWYQ
-618 PIPEPESPIATKPL
+618 PIPEPVKENVPVKP
-632 TPPTTASKPPVET
+632 TVSVAPSIPPVE
-645 TVVSAVAAGVHQATA
+645 AVAAA
-660 ASGGAAAT
+660 ASLDAGIKSGALAAGAAA
-668 TSSTAASAA
+668 AAPAFGL
-677 ATPLFSP
+677 ATGG
-684 ASSGPRVQ
+684 APRPQ

-698 PKLPR
+698 PQLPR

-724 QREAEQR
+724 QRIAEEKAREAERNQYETG
-731 ARQAE
+731 AQ
-736 RDPHYDDELLSD
+736 LTD
-748 EEADAME
+748 EEIDAMH

-761 QFAATQQQRY
+761 QFAQSQQHRYGETYQHDTQQA
-771 GHRWEDDNA
+771 EDDD
-780 TDDDEAYAAAEAE
+780 TAAEAE
-793 LARQFAATQQQR
+793 LVRQFAASQQQR
-805 YATEQ
+805 YSGEQ
-810 PPGANP
+810 PAGAQP
-816 FSPADYEFSPMKTL
+816 FSLDDLDFSPMKVL
-830 VNDGPSEPLFTPT
+830 VDEGPHEPLFTPGVMPEST
-843 PEVQP
+843 PVQQPVAPQP
-848 QQPAQRY
+848 QY
-855 QQPAAAPQQGYQ
+855 QQPVA
-867 PAQHQPI
+867 
-874 HHQPVPPQPQSYPTA
+874 PQPQY
-889 SQPVQPQQPVAP
+889 QQPQQPVAP
-901 QGHQPAAPAPQESLI
+901 QPQYQQPQQPVAPQPQYQQPQQPTAPQPQYQQPQQPVAPQPQYQQPQQPTAPQDSLI

-921 RNGDSRPLQKPTTPL
+921 RNGDSRPLQRPTTPL

-1053 RDNPSPLTVVLGKDI
+1053 RENPSPLTVVLGKDI

-1198 MDAVH
+1198 MDVQH

-1298 DMLYSGPNSTTP
+1298 DMLYSGPNSTMP

-1362 PLFDQAVNFVTEKR
+1362 ALFDQAVNFVTQKR

-1401 EAQGIVSEQG
+1401 EAQGIVSAQG

>member
-1 MSQEYTEDKEVKLT
+1 MSQEYTEDKEVTLT
-15 KLSSGRRLLEAMLIL
+15 KLSSGRRLLEALLIL
-30 CSLFAIWLMAAL
+30 IVLFAVWLMAAL

-60 IHNLGGAPGAW
+60 IHNLGGMPGAW

-82 MAYTIPVIIIGGC
+82 MAYTIPVIIVGGC
-95 WFAWRHQE
+95 WFAWRHQSS
-103 NDEYIDYFAVSLR
+103 DEYIDYFAVSLR
-116 LIGALALILT
+116 IIGVLALILT

-168 LCIWAAG
+168 LCVWAAG

-180 GWSWVSIAEKLG
+180 GWSWVTIAEKLG
-192 GGILSVLTFAS
+192 GWILNILTFAS
-203 NRTRRDDTWVDEGEY
+203 NRTRRDDTWVDEDEY
-218 EDDEEE
+218 EDDEEYE
-224 YDDEEAARPQ
+224 DENHGKQ
-234 ESRRARILRS
+234 HESRRARILRG

-256 TNPMG
+256 INPMG
-261 RKTDAAL
+261 RQTDAAL
-268 FSGKRMDDGEE
+268 FSGKRMDDDEE
-279 VVQYSASGAPVAADD
+279 ITYTARGVAADPDD
-294 VLFSGASAA
+294 VLFSGNRATQ
-303 RPAEDDVLFSGA
+303 PEYDE
-315 SAVRPGD
+315 
-322 FDPYDPLLNGHSIAE
+322 YDPLLNGAPITE
-337 PVSAAAAATAAPQ
+337 PVAVAAAATTATQSWAAPVEPVTQ
-350 AWAES
+350 TPPVASVDVPPAQPTVAWQ
-355 PVGHHGAAPAYQ
+355 PVPGPQTGEPVIAPA
-367 PEASYP
+367 PEGY
-373 PQQAYQPEPAPF
+373 PQQSQYAQPAVQYNEPL
-385 QQAAYQPPAG
+385 
-395 QTAPQA
+395 
-401 YQPEPAPYQQPVYD
+401 QQPVQPQQPYYA
-415 PRAGQPAPQA
+415 PAAEQPAQ
-425 YQPEPAPY
+425 QPYYAPAPEQPVAGNAWQAEE
-433 QQPAY
+433 QQSTF
-438 DPYAGQPAPQAYQ
+438 APQSTYQ
-451 PEPAPYQQPAYDPRA
+451 TE
-466 GQPAPQVYQP
+466 
-476 EPAPYQQPAYDP
+476 
-488 HAGQPA
+488 
-494 PQAYQPEPAPYQQP
+494 
-508 AYDPYAG
+508 
-515 QPAPQ
+515 
-520 AYQSEPAPYQ
+520 
-530 QPTYDPYAGQP
+530 
-541 APQTYQQPAYDP
+541 QTYQQPVAQEPLY
-553 HAGQPAPQPYQ
+553 QQPQPVEQQ
-564 PEPAAYQPQSAPVPP
+564 PVV
-579 PEPEPEVVQEEVKR
+579 EPEPVVEETKPAR

-611 LLASWYQ
+611 QLAAWYQ
-618 PIPEPESPIATKPL
+618 PIPEPVKEPEPIKSSLKAPSV
-632 TPPTTASKPPVET
+632 AAVPPVEAAAA
-645 TVVSAVAAGVHQATA
+645 VSPL
-660 ASGGAAAT
+660 ASGVKKATLATGAAAT
-668 TSSTAASAA
+668 VAA
-677 ATPLFSP
+677 PVFSL
-684 ASSGPRVQ
+684 ANSGGPRPQ

-698 PKLPR
+698 PQLPR
-703 PNRVRVPT
+703 PKRIRVPT

-724 QREAEQR
+724 QRAAEEKAREAQR
-731 ARQAE
+731 NQY
-736 RDPHYDDELLSD
+736 DSGDQYNDDEI
-748 EEADAME
+748 DAMQ

-761 QFAATQQQRY
+761 QFAQTQQQRY
-771 GHRWEDDNA
+771 GEQYQHDVPVNAEDAD
-780 TDDDEAYAAAEAE
+780 AAAEAE
-793 LARQFAATQQQR
+793 LARQFAQTQQQR
-805 YATEQ
+805 YSGEQ
-810 PPGANP
+810 PAGANP
-816 FSPADYEFSPMKTL
+816 FSLDDFEFSPMKAL
-830 VNDGPSEPLFTPT
+830 LDDGPHEPLFTPIVE
-843 PEVQP
+843 PVQ
-848 QQPAQRY
+848 
-855 QQPAAAPQQGYQ
+855 
-867 PAQHQPI
+867 
-874 HHQPVPPQPQSYPTA
+874 
-889 SQPVQPQQPVAP
+889 QPQQPVAP
-901 QGHQPAAPAPQESLI
+901 QQQYQQPQQPVAPQQQYQQPQQPVAPQQQYQQLQQPVAPQPQYQQPQQPVAPQPQDTLL

-921 RNGDSRPLQKPTTPL
+921 RNGDSRPLHKPTTPL

-1068 AGDPV
+1068 AGEPV

-1150 WSVNEMERRYKLMSA
+1150 WCVNEMERRYKLMSA

-1179 EAARMGRP
+1179 EADRMMRP

-1198 MDAVH
+1198 MDAQH
-1203 PVLEKL
+1203 PVLKKE

-1283 TILDQGGAESLLGMG
+1283 TILDQAGAESLLGMG
-1298 DMLYSGPNSTTP
+1298 DMLYSGPNSTLP

-1347 SEGGGGGFDGGEELD
+1347 SEGGAGGFDGAEELD
-1362 PLFDQAVNFVTEKR
+1362 PLFDQAVQFVTEKR

-1423 FE
+1423 FD